1 MSEVTHELTITGM
14 TCGGCSGRVLRVL
27 ESTPGVVSAKISHE
41 TDSGIIVTTEALTT
55 EDVVA
60 IVASTGFEV
69 HA

>member
-27 ESTPGVVSAKISHE
+27 EATSGVVSAEISHE
-41 TDSGIIVTTEALTT
+41 TDSGIIVTTEVLTT

-60 IVASTGFEV
+60 IVAGTGFSV
-69 HA
+69 TA